1 MKKIFY
7 LAMIALCFAATVT
20 SCTVVDN
27 SEIGLKYKKF
37 AVSDQGK
44 LEAYTVTGYV
54 WYNPFTTAVYTYP
67 TYVQRI
73 NYAPFTVNTKDGSI
87 FTMDPVLAY
96 QLNRDRAVDV
106 FTKYRKSLEE
116 IQNGYMSTCVYDAYR
131 ITANRYTAD
140 ELVSNRAK
148 FEGEVRQMLDKSLGD
163 EGFIVTEFTSQI
175 TPPETL
181 QHTIEAKN
189 KAVQDALRV
198 ENEIKA
204 TEASARKKVIE
215 AEGAAEALRVQADG
229 EAYYNR
235 TVAASLTPTLVQQYA
250 IEKWDGDLPNVTGGN
265 SIPMID
271 LK

>member
-1 MKKIFY
+1 MKKFF
-7 LAMIALCFAATVT
+7 LMALCAIMLAAGFS

-37 AVSDQGK
+37 AVSEQGK
-44 LEAYTVTGYV
+44 LEASTVTGYV

-67 TYVQRI
+67 TYIQRI
-73 NYAPFTVNTKDGSI
+73 DYKPFTVNTKDGSI

-96 QLNRDRAVDV
+96 QLDRDRAVDV

-116 IQNGYMSTCVYDAYR
+116 IQEGYIRTCVYDAYR
-131 ITANRYTAD
+131 ITANQYTAD
-140 ELVSNRAK
+140 ELVASRAK
-148 FEGEVRQMLDKSLGD
+148 FEGEVRAMLDKSLGD
-163 EGFIVTEFTSQI
+163 EGFIVNEFTSQI
-175 TPPETL
+175 TPPTSL
-181 QHTIEAKN
+181 QSTIEEKN
-189 KAVQDALRV
+189 KAVQEALTV

-204 TEASARKKVIE
+204 TEANARKKVIE
-215 AEGAAEALRVQADG
+215 AEGEAQARRVEADG
-229 EAYYNR
+229 IAYYNR
-235 TVAASLTPTLVQQYA
+235 TVAASLTPELVRQYA

>member
-1 MKKIFY
+1 MKRILY
-7 LAMIALCFAATVT
+7 LAMIALFAVTVT
-20 SCTVVDN
+20 SCTIVDN

-37 AVSDQGK
+37 AVTDQGK
-44 LEAYTVTGYV
+44 LEAATVTGYV

-67 TYVQRI
+67 TYIQRI
-73 NYAPFTVNTKDGSI
+73 DYKPFTVNTKDGST

-116 IQNGYMSTCVYDAYR
+116 IQNGYMGTCVYDAYR

-140 ELVSNRAK
+140 ELVANRAK

-175 TPPETL
+175 TPPESL
-181 QHTIEAKN
+181 QQTIEAKN

-204 TEASARKKVIE
+204 TEANARKKVIE
-215 AEGAAEALRVQADG
+215 AEGVAEALRVQADG

-235 TVAASLTPTLVQQYA
+235 TVAASLNPLLIQQYA